1 MNVIGYV
8 RVSTDRQDYGVDAQR
23 DVIEREATRRG
34 WTVHYVVDHG
44 KSARSLR
51 RDGVQQVLALLASGD
66 YDTLVVSK
74 LDRLSRS
81 VVDFGNILRTATK
94 QRWSLIALDL
104 GIDMTTAT
112 GQLVAG
118 ILMQVAE
125 WEAKIIGERT
135 KAALAVAKRDR
146 GVIPGPRS
154 AVPASVSERIAA
166 MRSEGLTLQAIA
178 DDLNA
183 AGVPTPNDGR
193 WYPTSVRLALR
204 RAA

>member
-1 MNVIGYV
+1 MRVIGYL

-23 DVIEREATRRG
+23 EIISREAERRG
-34 WTVHYVVDHG
+34 WDVHYIVDHG

-51 RDGVQQVLALLASGD
+51 RDGVQQALALLDAGE
-66 YDTLVVSK
+66 YDTLVVAK

-81 VVDFGNILRTATK
+81 VVDFGNILKRAT
-94 QRWSLIALDL
+94 QRGWRLIALDL
-104 GIDMTTAT
+104 GIDMTTPT

-135 KAALAVAKRDR
+135 KAALAVAKKER
-146 GVIPGPRS
+146 GIVPGPAS
-154 AVPASVSERIAA
+154 AVPASVSEHIAG
-166 MRSEGLTLQAIA
+166 MRAEGLTLQAIA

-183 AGVPTPNDGR
+183 AGIESPKGGR
-193 WYPTSVRLALR
+193 WYPTSVR